1 MGRVARQPGELRV
14 KLYPRYY
21 IDGEWGASSRE
32 EALSL
37 VDPATE
43 AEFAAVGL
51 CGKDELDRAVTAAR
65 RAFAEY
71 SATSAAGRIAM
82 FERIVEVY
90 GDRRTELAGLI
101 AREMGSPKSVSVQT
115 MGPIDHFR
123 QAIALLKDYRFEKSI
138 GDTIVRREPLGV
150 CGLITPWNWPVQT
163 PVTKTVYALAAG
175 CTVVIKPSEYS
186 PLSTLFLAE
195 IFEQAGVPRG
205 VFNVVVG
212 DGPLLG
218 EAMCRHPGLDMISF
232 TGSTRAGILVAAA
245 AAPTVKRVAQELGG
259 KSANIILPDAD
270 LAAAAR
276 WNVGRGFFN
285 SGQSCH
291 APSRVLV
298 HSSQVGEVVA
308 HMAAEVAKI
317 RIGDPSE
324 EATVMGPV
332 VNKGQFERIQTFIR
346 SGIAEGARLVTGGPG
361 RPEGLERG
369 YFVKPTIFADVT
381 PDMTIAREEIFGPVL
396 SVIAYS
402 SESEAVALANDSPYG
417 LGGYVFTRSRE
428 KGLDVSRRLRA
439 GRIFYNGAAGS
450 VAAPMGG
457 YKQSGNGREM
467 GIFGLEEYL
476 EVKAIFGFPEEAA
489 ALPSLA

>member
-1 MGRVARQPGELRV
+1 M
-14 KLYPRYY
+14 KLYPKYY
-21 IDGEWGASSRE
+21 IDGEWGDSSPEDSR
-32 EALSL
+32 SL
-37 VDPATE
+37 VDPTSE
-43 AEFAAVGL
+43 TEFAAVGL
-51 CGKDELDRAVTAAR
+51 CGTADLDRAVTAAR
-65 RAFAEY
+65 RAFADY
-71 SATSAAGRIAM
+71 SATTPTERIAM

-90 GDRRTELAGLI
+90 SARRPELADLI
-101 AREMGSPKSVSVQT
+101 AREMGSPKSVPVQT
-115 MGPIDHFR
+115 MGPIDHFK
-123 QAIALLKDYRFEKSI
+123 QAISLLGDYRFETRI
-138 GDTIVRREPLGV
+138 GDAIVRREALGV

-163 PVTKTVYALAAG
+163 PVTKAAYALAAG

-195 IFEQAGVPRG
+195 IFDQAGVPKG

-218 EAMCRHPGLDMISF
+218 EAMCRHSGIDMISF
-232 TGSTRAGILVAAA
+232 TGSTRAGILVASA

-276 WNVGRGFFN
+276 WTVGRGFFN

-298 HSSQVGEVVA
+298 HSSQIEEVVT
-308 HMAAEVAKI
+308 HMAVEAEKI
-317 RIGDPSE
+317 RIGDPADGST
-324 EATVMGPV
+324 AMGPV
-332 VNKGQFERIQTFIR
+332 VNLGQFERIQAFIR
-346 SGIAEGARLVTGGPG
+346 SGIDEGARLVAGGLG

-369 YFVKPTIFADVT
+369 YFVRPTIFADVS

-402 SESEAVALANDSPYG
+402 SEREAVEIANDSPYG

-428 KGLDVSRRLRA
+428 TGLDISRRLRA
-439 GRIFYNGAAGS
+439 GRVFFNGAAGS

-489 ALPSLA
+489 ALPFLA

>member
-1 MGRVARQPGELRV
+1 M
-14 KLYPRYY
+14 KSYPKYY
-21 IDGEWGASSRE
+21 IDGAWGDSSPQHRSSLIDPTTE
-32 EALSL
+32 EAF
-37 VDPATE
+37 AT
-43 AEFAAVGL
+43 VGM
-51 CGKDELDRAVTAAR
+51 CDEGDLDRAVSAAR
-65 RAFAEY
+65 RAFVDY
-71 SATSAAGRIAM
+71 GVSSISDRIGM

-90 GDRRTELAGLI
+90 TARRAELADLI
-101 AREMGSPKSVSVQT
+101 AREMGSPRSVPVQT

-123 QAIALLKDYRFEKSI
+123 QAISLLKEYRFEKSI
-138 GDTIVRREPLGV
+138 GDTIIRREPVGV

-163 PVTKTVYALAAG
+163 PVTKAAYALAAG
-175 CTVVIKPSEYS
+175 CAVVIKPSEHS

-195 IFEQAGVPRG
+195 VFHQAGVPKG
-205 VFNVVVG
+205 VFNVVTG

-218 EAMCRHPGLDMISF
+218 EAMCRHPGIDMISF
-232 TGSTRAGILVAAA
+232 TGSTRAGVLVARA

-259 KSANIILPDAD
+259 KSANIIFPDAD

-298 HSSQVGEVVA
+298 HVDQVEQVVA
-308 HMAAEVAKI
+308 HMVAEAAKI
-317 RIGDPSE
+317 RIGDPSDG
-324 EATVMGPV
+324 ATTMGPV
-332 VNKGQFERIQTFIR
+332 VNAAQFDRIQAYIR
-346 SGIAEGARLVTGGPG
+346 KGIDEGARLVLGGVG
-361 RPEGLERG
+361 RPDGLERG

-396 SVIAYS
+396 SIMSYS
-402 SESEAVALANDSPYG
+402 SEGEAVELANDSPYG
-417 LGGYVFTRSRE
+417 LGAYLFTRSRE
-428 KGLDVSRRLRA
+428 KGLDASRRLRA
-439 GRIFYNGAAGS
+439 GRVFFNGAAGS

-476 EVKAIFGFPEEAA
+476 EVKSIFGFPDDAA
-489 ALPSLA
+489 ALEPIGP